1 MAAMVRLLEQTD
13 PTVEEVYRR
22 KNEAEEAR
30 QREYL
35 SSVKI
40 QAWYR
45 GERSRAYIR
54 HLNKCA
60 TIIQKMWRGFIG
72 RGLTRI
78 LIKNSVLI
86 MKINYYNRKATYIQ
100 KMWRGFYVRKY
111 VFNYYSRK
119 RYLEALQIKNEI
131 VRSELEEYSE
141 MQEQERRRKA
151 EKEQKERREQL
162 ARKNHYLISTEVIPG
177 VFNSPFLPYPTDTE
191 YLLRSVRPLMH
202 EKKKKTDKPFDPTCK
217 SYDLPRPRVLP
228 PLSSK
233 PQGPFRDPS
242 DVQQQRYK
250 PFQPSLRVATSFT
263 SLEDARQKMKD
274 QEWVTRLNDNIFE
287 PFSRRDVKYDPLLHT
302 RSRYGH
308 LPYGFRYFREEF
320 QDKHVSPQERER
332 IIQSNIR
339 LEQREKSFKTLVP
352 PIPIFDKLNDTY
364 SQGQVF

>member
-45 GERSRAYIR
+45 GERSRAYIK

-60 TIIQKMWRGFIG
+60 TIIQKIWRGFIG

-86 MKINYYNRKATYIQ
+86 MKINYYNKKATYIQ
-100 KMWRGFYVRKY
+100 KMWRGYYVRKY

-263 SLEDARQKMKD
+263 SLEEARQKMKD
-274 QEWVTRLNDNIFE
+274 QEWVTRLNDNVFE
-287 PFSRRDVKYDPLLHT
+287 PFSRREVKYDPLLHT

-320 QDKHVSPQERER
+320 QDKHISSQ
-332 IIQSNIR
+332 
-339 LEQREKSFKTLVP
+339 SFKTLVP

>member
-320 QDKHVSPQERER
+320 QDKHVSPQ
-332 IIQSNIR
+332 
-339 LEQREKSFKTLVP
+339 SFKTLVP